1 LFCKMASSKS
11 PKQSGTAPIQIELI
25 PIDVLIPYA
34 RNSRTHSEEQTSQI
48 AASIREFGFTNPVL
62 IDGQDGIIA
71 GHGRV
76 LAARKLGLDEVP
88 CIRLS
93 HLTETQK
100 RAYIIAD
107 NKLALNAGWDA
118 ELLKLE
124 LQDLQIDGFDLGVT
138 GFSKSEL
145 DEIMLDGDAIDSD
158 GLTDDDDAPSLAN
171 EAVSKLGDIW
181 ILGNHRVMCGDCTV
195 PTNIEQLLAGQ
206 LCDGCWTDPPYN
218 VNYESEAGKIAN
230 ENMGDEDFAA
240 FLYDAYVSMLMG
252 LKEGAPIYVAHA
264 DTEGLN
270 FRRAFKD
277 AGFKLSG
284 CLVWVKPQ
292 LVLGRSDYQWRHEPI
307 LYGWKPGAA
316 HTWFGGRANTT
327 VFDASK
333 DMPLI
338 ELEDGRWQIDMG
350 PSQLIISGTD
360 VHVEEVLPSVI
371 RAEKPKRSAE
381 HPTMKPIELILPMLK
396 NSTKRGAIILDL
408 FGGSGSTLIACEK
421 SGRHA
426 RLTELDP
433 RYVDVI
439 VTRWQEFTGKHAV
452 LEATGKTFDE
462 IKA

>member
-1 LFCKMASSKS
+1 MASSKS
-11 PKQSGTAPIQIELI
+11 PKQTALPVLAVESIQTA
-25 PIDVLIPYA
+25 DLIPYA
-34 RNSRTHSEEQTSQI
+34 RNSRTHDEAQVAQI
-48 AASIREFGFTNPVL
+48 AGSIREFGFTNPVL
-62 IDGQDGIIA
+62 IDGANGIIA

-76 LAARKLGLDEVP
+76 MAAGKLGLKEVP
-88 CIRLS
+88 CIRLG

-124 LQDLQIDGFDLGVT
+124 LQELKLEGVDLGLI
-138 GFSKSEL
+138 GFSNSEL
-145 DEIMLDGDAIDSD
+145 DEIMLDDDSIDSD
-158 GLTDDDDAPSLAN
+158 GLTEDDDVPSL
-171 EAVSKLGDIW
+171 EDSSVSKPGDIW
-181 ILGNHRVMCGDCTV
+181 ILGSHRVLCGDCTIA
-195 PTNIEQLLAGQ
+195 TNIEQLLAGQ

-218 VNYESEAGKIAN
+218 VNYESGAGKIAN
-230 ENMGDEDFAA
+230 DNMGDDDFAA
-240 FLYDAYVSMLMG
+240 FLYDAYVSMFMA
-252 LKEGAPIYVAHA
+252 LKEGGPIYVAHA

-270 FRRAFKD
+270 FRRSFKD

-327 VFDASK
+327 VFDAAK
-333 DMPLI
+333 DLPLI
-338 ELEDGRWQIDMG
+338 QLEDGRWQIDMG
-350 PSQLIISGTD
+350 PSQLIISGSD
-360 VHVEEVLPSVI
+360 VHVEEVLTSVI

-396 NSTKRGAIILDL
+396 NSTKRGAVILDL

-421 SGRHA
+421 SGRSA

-439 VTRWQEFTGKHAV
+439 VTRWQEFTGKQAT
-452 LEATGKTFDE
+452 LESTGKTFDE
-462 IKA
+462 IKG